1 MLVQNIQTDT
11 AEAVVSMEST
21 TSEVVN
27 GAKKA
32 EDAGEALGRI
42 ESVSINLKTLIA
54 EISEQAQTQSKMATK
69 VAGEMNAIR
78 DISIQTSE
86 GTNQT
91 ARAMG
96 TLADL
101 VHQLSESVADFKLPR
116 QGKGNGVT

>member
-1 MLVQNIQTDT
+1 
-11 AEAVVSMEST
+11 MEST

-42 ESVSINLKTLIA
+42 ESVSINLSKMIA
-54 EISEQAQTQSKMATK
+54 EISRESQTQSKMATQ
-69 VAGEMNAIR
+69 VADAMNSIR

-91 ARAMG
+91 ARSMG
-96 TLADL
+96 TLANL
-101 VHQLSESVADFKLPR
+101 VRQLRESVADFKLPP
-116 QGKGNGVT
+116 QKKEE